1 MAVPDTGMRD
11 KVLALRCDLDAL
23 NREVIQKIFEG
34 KKIRHDITRDEAE
47 ELFRMLEEMW
57 NNANLNQPDDAEQMK
72 KKETYCRQ
80 MITIF
85 LYGILE
91 RDDDI

>member
-34 KKIRHDITRDEAE
+34 KKIRHDITRD
-47 ELFRMLEEMW
+47 
-57 NNANLNQPDDAEQMK
+57 DAEQMK